1 MVLSSTYQSTD
12 NPLLSTL
19 YEPLSKHLITV
30 LGGPQLGGIEGER
43 DRYPLAHA
51 LDAQRARRSPK
62 KWVACTSGK
71 SGARVRGDFRNDWRV
86 TK

>member
-30 LGGPQLGGIEGER
+30 LAGSAGLVER
-43 DRYPLAHA
+43 QA
-51 LDAQRARRSPK
+51 
-62 KWVACTSGK
+62 
-71 SGARVRGDFRNDWRV
+71 
-86 TK
+86 

>member
-30 LGGPQLGGIEGER
+30 LGDTLGLGCAEPG
-43 DRYPLAHA
+43 
-51 LDAQRARRSPK
+51 
-62 KWVACTSGK
+62 
-71 SGARVRGDFRNDWRV
+71 
-86 TK
+86 

>member
-30 LGGPQLGGIEGER
+30 LGGVCLLTTGGLIR
-43 DRYPLAHA
+43 VRPF
-51 LDAQRARRSPK
+51 RIPARLVPRLFHYD
-62 KWVACTSGK
+62 CRNGRM
-71 SGARVRGDFRNDWRV
+71 SGATMSTAD
-86 TK
+86 TSPP

>member
-30 LGGPQLGGIEGER
+30 LGGQCRTI
-43 DRYPLAHA
+43 Y
-51 LDAQRARRSPK
+51 
-62 KWVACTSGK
+62 
-71 SGARVRGDFRNDWRV
+71 DFLLL
-86 TK
+86 TGSFC

>member
-30 LGGPQLGGIEGER
+30 LAELLGIMS
-43 DRYPLAHA
+43 L
-51 LDAQRARRSPK
+51 L
-62 KWVACTSGK
+62 
-71 SGARVRGDFRNDWRV
+71 
-86 TK
+86 

>member
-30 LGGPQLGGIEGER
+30 LGHIRFREKSR
-43 DRYPLAHA
+43 AHKA
-51 LDAQRARRSPK
+51 CDAYL
-62 KWVACTSGK
+62 CSGCPAPTMLP
-71 SGARVRGDFRNDWRV
+71 SAAP
-86 TK
+86 